1 MEYRHLGKDGPE
13 VAAIGLGAWPI
24 GGGMGPVE
32 EALAIDTIRSAIDSG
47 VTLLDTAQ
55 AYRTSENTVGKA
67 LKDGYRERCFLATK
81 VSGKYGRD
89 DIVAAMDNSLIQ
101 LGVDH
106 VDLYQI
112 HSWNP
117 HYPIAE
123 SMEAMARLQEQGK
136 TRYIGVSNFDAGQ
149 MEQALA
155 IAPFHSN
162 QPRYN
167 LFDRRIEAADIPFC
181 EEHGI
186 GILPHSP
193 LGKGLLTGRYRP
205 NHRFSPEDE
214 RSGFPRFQG
223 ETFARY
229 ITAADRLGAVAAE
242 KGLSLVQMSI
252 AWLLRQQA
260 VACVLV
266 GAKNPDQV
274 QEHLGAVGATFTAA
288 ELVRIDEIL
297 QDAPRE

>member
-1 MEYRHLGKDGPE
+1 MEYRQLGKDGPE
-13 VAAIGLGAWPI
+13 VSVLGLGAWPI

-32 EALAIDTIRSAIDSG
+32 ETLATDTIRSAIDSG
-47 VTLLDTAQ
+47 ITLLDTAQ

-81 VSGKYGRD
+81 VSGKYGRH
-89 DIVAAMDNSLIQ
+89 DIVAAMDNSLTQ

-112 HSWNP
+112 HGWNP
-117 HYPIAE
+117 QYPIAE

-136 TRYIGVSNFDAGQ
+136 TRYIGVSNFDAAQ

-167 LFDRRIEAADIPFC
+167 LFDRQIEAADIPFC
-181 EEHGI
+181 QQRGI

-205 NHRFSPEDE
+205 DHLFPPQDE
-214 RSGFPRFQG
+214 RSDFPRFQG

-229 ITAADRLGAVAAE
+229 VAAADRLGTIAADKE
-242 KGLSLVQMSI
+242 LSLVQMSI
-252 AWLLRQQA
+252 AWLLRQKA
-260 VACVLV
+260 VTCVLV
-266 GAKNPDQV
+266 GAKSPDQAR
-274 QEHLGAVGATFTAA
+274 EHLGAVGVEFTPE
-288 ELVRIDEIL
+288 ELARIDAIL

>member
-1 MEYRHLGKDGPE
+1 MEYRQLGKDGPE
-13 VAAIGLGAWPI
+13 VSVLGLGAWPI

-32 EALAIDTIRSAIDSG
+32 ETLAIDTIRSAIDSG
-47 VTLLDTAQ
+47 ITLLDTAQ

-67 LKDGYRERCFLATK
+67 LQDGYRERCFLATK

-89 DIVAAMDNSLIQ
+89 DIIAAMDNSLTQ

-117 HYPIAE
+117 QYPIAE

-136 TRYIGVSNFDAGQ
+136 TRYIGVSNFDAEQ

-162 QPRYN
+162 QPCYN
-167 LFDRRIEAADIPFC
+167 LFDRGIEAADIPFC
-181 EEHGI
+181 RERGI

-205 NHRFSPEDE
+205 DHRFPPKDE

-229 ITAADRLGAVAAE
+229 IAAADRLGAIAAA
-242 KGLSLVQMSI
+242 KGLSLVQLSI
-252 AWLLRQQA
+252 AWLLRQKA
-260 VACVLV
+260 VTCVLV

-274 QEHLGAVGATFTAA
+274 QGHLGAVGVEFTAE
-288 ELVRIDEIL
+288 ELDRIDEIL
-297 QDAPRE
+297 QDAPQK

>member
-1 MEYRHLGKDGPE
+1 MEYRQLGKDGPE
-13 VAAIGLGAWPI
+13 VSVLGLGAWPI

-32 EALAIDTIRSAIDSG
+32 ETLATDTIRSAIDSG
-47 VTLLDTAQ
+47 ITLLDTAQ

-81 VSGKYGRD
+81 VSGKYGRH
-89 DIVAAMDNSLIQ
+89 DIAAAMDNSLTQ

-112 HSWNP
+112 HGWNP
-117 HYPIAE
+117 QYPIAE

-136 TRYIGVSNFDAGQ
+136 TRYIGVSNFDAAQ

-167 LFDRRIEAADIPFC
+167 LFDRQIEAADIPFC
-181 EEHGI
+181 QQRGI

-205 NHRFSPEDE
+205 DHLFPPQDE
-214 RSGFPRFQG
+214 RSDFPRFQG

-229 ITAADRLGAVAAE
+229 VAAADRLGTIAADKE
-242 KGLSLVQMSI
+242 LSLVQMSI
-252 AWLLRQQA
+252 AWLLRQKA
-260 VACVLV
+260 VTCVLV
-266 GAKNPDQV
+266 GAKSPDQAR
-274 QEHLGAVGATFTAA
+274 EHLGAVGVEFTPE
-288 ELVRIDEIL
+288 ELARIDAIL